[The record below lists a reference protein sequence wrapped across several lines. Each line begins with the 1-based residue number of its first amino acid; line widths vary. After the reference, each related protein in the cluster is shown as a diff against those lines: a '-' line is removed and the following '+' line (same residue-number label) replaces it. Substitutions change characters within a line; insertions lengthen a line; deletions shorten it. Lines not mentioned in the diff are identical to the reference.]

1 MKLHQENKISA
12 KGKSSLKYPAKN
24 NKPIPK
30 PKPKPKT
37 VVEKV
42 NEETFITK
50 RKRTAPN
57 PVFSN
62 SKAKNAKANGIQIYL
77 LNIYFQFNV
86 FYFNFR

>member
-12 KGKSSLKYPAKN
+12 KGKSSVKYPAKS
-24 NKPIPK
+24 KPIPEPK
-30 PKPKPKT
+30 PKPKTT

-42 NEETFITK
+42 NEETSIAK

-62 SKAKNAKANGIQIYL
+62 SKAKNTKANINSIQYIY
-77 LNIYFQFNV
+77 
-86 FYFNFR
+86 